1 VSGIII
7 IIIIIVLLC
16 SFKIHICN
24 RLNRHRKEEHT
35 IHNPVYCDTRLKPK
49 EPQKRVHL
57 SSPAGEGKYTLAGPG
72 MPYEIADID
81 DF

>member
-1 VSGIII
+1 M
-7 IIIIIVLLC
+7 
-16 SFKIHICN
+16 
-24 RLNRHRKEEHT
+24 
-35 IHNPVYCDTRLKPK
+35 YCDTQLKSK

-57 SSPAGEGKYTLAGPG
+57 SSQTGEGKYSLAGPG